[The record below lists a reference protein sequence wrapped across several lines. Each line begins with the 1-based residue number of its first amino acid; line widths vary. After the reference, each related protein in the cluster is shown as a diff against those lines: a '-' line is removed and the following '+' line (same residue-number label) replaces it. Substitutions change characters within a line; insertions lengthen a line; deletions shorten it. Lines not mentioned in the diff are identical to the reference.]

1 MQLGLEAVPEG
12 SELTRVFAA
21 SNCLVSMV
29 AFPSSCPGTAAGEP
43 GAGPGFN
50 TSEGTS
56 RQITV
61 LL

>member
-1 MQLGLEAVPEG
+1 LDWKRSIPEG

-43 GAGPGFN
+43 GAGPGFIP
-50 TSEGTS
+50 TKAPVGYGSK
-56 RQITV
+56 
-61 LL
+61 